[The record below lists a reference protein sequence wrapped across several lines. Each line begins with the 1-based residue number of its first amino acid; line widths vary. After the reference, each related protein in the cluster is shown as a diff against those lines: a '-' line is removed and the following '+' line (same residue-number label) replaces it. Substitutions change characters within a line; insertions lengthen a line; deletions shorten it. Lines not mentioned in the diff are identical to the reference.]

1 MIKIYMREI
10 RVIAPNV
17 ISNPVQYLGS
27 LGIALDPNPSKPYK
41 QSTFKGGQGPT

>member
-17 ISNPVQYLGS
+17 MLNPVQYLGS

-41 QSTFKGGQGPT
+41 QSTFKVGQGPT

>member
-1 MIKIYMREI
+1 MREI
-10 RVIAPNV
+10 RVITPSV
-17 ISNPVQYLGS
+17 IT

>member
-10 RVIAPNV
+10 RVITPSV
-17 ISNPVQYLGS
+17 IPDLAQYLGS

-41 QSTFKGGQGPT
+41 QSTFKVGQGPT